1 MQNSADDDACPL
13 PDDVVTPGCGDHLLM
28 FDVEQARDLPDR
40 GSVATELVSMNDVW
54 DIIFSQ
60 ESGQRSLLRLGISMP
75 LKENVE
81 HEAVL
86 IYRAP

>member
-1 MQNSADDDACPL
+1 M
-13 PDDVVTPGCGDHLLM
+13 V
-28 FDVEQARDLPDR
+28 DVEQAREFPDR
-40 GSVATELVSMNDVW
+40 GSVAAELVSMNDVW

-60 ESGQRSLLRLGISMP
+60 KSGQKSLLRLGIPMP

>member
-1 MQNSADDDACPL
+1 M
-13 PDDVVTPGCGDHLLM
+13 V
-28 FDVEQARDLPDR
+28 DVEQARDLPDR
-40 GSVATELVSMNDVW
+40 GSVAAELVSMNDVW

-60 ESGQRSLLRLGISMP
+60 KSGQKSLLRLGIPMP